1 MREFGSGLVWVLVL
15 VKSIARARP
24 QLDVR
29 PGRQRVFLMSPKE
42 VNARAGLW
50 SLLGVLLIK
59 IIARARP
66 PLDVRN
72 LNGTH
77 HSDSDL
83 QDPALQVS
91 AIHSSALR
99 HAVFLANVGRHLRG
113 RTIRLLFLKE
123 KTLASACLGGHRR
136 RLQDWHGRRLQD
148 WHGRRHHEVA
158 RELVFRFPSTRRSGA
173 K

>member
-1 MREFGSGLVWVLVL
+1 LREFGSGLFWVLVL
-15 VKSIARARP
+15 VKNITRARP

-42 VNARAGLW
+42 EIARVRLW

-66 PLDVRN
+66 QLDVRN

-77 HSDSDL
+77 HSDSDP

-91 AIHSSALR
+91 AILSSALR
-99 HAVFLANVGRHLRG
+99 YAVF
-113 RTIRLLFLKE
+113 
-123 KTLASACLGGHRR
+123 
-136 RLQDWHGRRLQD
+136 
-148 WHGRRHHEVA
+148 
-158 RELVFRFPSTRRSGA
+158 
-173 K
+173 